1 MKINKYIETH
11 VEKYLC
17 ENIRVYK
24 NRNYK
29 NT

>member
-1 MKINKYIETH
+1 MH

-24 NRNYK
+24 KQKVYAHIYFHIYV
-29 NT
+29 